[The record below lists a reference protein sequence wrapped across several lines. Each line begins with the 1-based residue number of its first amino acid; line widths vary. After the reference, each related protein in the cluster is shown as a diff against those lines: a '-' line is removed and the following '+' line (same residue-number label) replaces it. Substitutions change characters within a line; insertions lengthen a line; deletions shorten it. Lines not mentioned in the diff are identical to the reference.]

1 MSGALK
7 SNTFDSLRLAR
18 SGDAM
23 KNNHFTA
30 RICGALFALLAAAL
44 AGACGGNSI
53 IYVVQQNDASTSSG
67 SGSGSS
73 GGAASGANA
82 PTTGASGSSGAA
94 NGVSGASTGA
104 GASGVSS
111 ASGVLAMDGS
121 PPADD
126 SGQPDATASGAAD
139 GTTTDA
145 ADARMPSDPCP
156 MMPPPTMAA
165 GDPPL
170 VCDPKCGQA
179 PNEYKYDST
188 KCPMATCPKGLLV
201 VEHALSWDRPWII
214 RTPDSPGVDPLCMQ
228 QCPSWQFGFV
238 LGFGISNSRQ
248 PLRIRVPPPWK
259 VVVLP
264 TYSQF
269 CPLPD
274 AGAASSCV
282 EVGRVDVGEVFVVT
296 DDPAAPARN
305 VEFLISQTQ
314 PTCP

>member
-1 MSGALK
+1 MSGAMK
-7 SNTFDSLRLAR
+7 SNAFDSLRLAR
-18 SGDAM
+18 SGDGM
-23 KNNHFTA
+23 KNNHFSA
-30 RICGALFALLAAAL
+30 WICGAVFALVAAAL
-44 AGACGGNSI
+44 AGACGGNTI

-82 PTTGASGSSGAA
+82 PTAGASESSGAA

-111 ASGVLAMDGS
+111 ASGALAMDGS

-139 GTTTDA
+139 GTATDA
-145 ADARMPSDPCP
+145 ADARAASDPCP

-188 KCPMATCPKGLLV
+188 KCPTATCSGDFGGQ
-201 VEHALSWDRPWII
+201 HTLSWDRPWII
-214 RTPDSPGVDPLCMQ
+214 RTPESPGVDPKCAQL
-228 QCPSWQFGFV
+228 CPSGKFV
-238 LGFGISNSRQ
+238 FALHLGVFNHRQ
-248 PLRIRVPPPWK
+248 PLRIRVAPPWR
-259 VVVLP
+259 VFDLP
-264 TYSQF
+264 PF
-269 CPLPD
+269 GPLCPPPD

-282 EVGRVDVGEVFVVT
+282 ELGPADVDDVYIVT
-296 DDPAAPARN
+296 DDPAAPGRN

-314 PTCP
+314 PACP